1 MKSFVDFTERDTFLQ
16 DLTESLMEYSIHDDK
31 YGVGEKV
38 VVKPPEVDTI
48 SNYLDAKIDSSTIF
62 IKVGAIPNAIE
73 VKVGKG
79 SGSEVYLQIEG
90 KPEKT
95 WVLRGSGE
103 TIKNY
108 FNGYKD
114 GTGISW
120 KADSIETAQCLG
132 LYFDADSA
140 LEKIGKSGG
149 TPSSSVIDSIKK
161 GITSAFQNGEDW
173 NGGGV
178 GKITS
183 KLDKIS
189 LGDITQILGLAAGM
203 QRYWKSVGKP
213 AIGTAHII
221 HSKINDYYSAEEGN
235 PSVEVRGSKA
245 NAADCIISNVDAT
258 VLISLMKTGKV
269 SYDNKSICYVKD
281 MKTDQIAAKFLQ
293 VSLKKARGGAQLGK
307 ITAMLQAK
315 YDLPK
320 YEVMLSTLLDEGFFS
335 GIKDFFTGVWKKF
348 KGFLGKVKTW
358 VKGLATKFTK
368 KFDRKVK
375 SDLNDLQRVF
385 DKMPGPKVNLKEA
398 FVFDEQGLICE
409 GLNQELR
416 KLDIPKLNVVRQGIE
431 KRLQDFSRSA
441 KSPEFTFRQTGGL
454 SKGNLSEEDR
464 YKLFSNYTGV
474 YVFNEVIRENLNN
487 AGKLKDDMIDMQKEM
502 LFGKTTLPLWKVYG
516 IGGGKSPW
524 EELGG
529 ANEFESGKQT
539 AFAGLIGAVI
549 GFHANSQAGEYYA
562 LESSFLFGVDP
573 DSGLPTYTLNRMG
586 TNQGGTSFSFVFE
599 GSSTI
604 DSDKFISK
612 YGKASK

>member
-1 MKSFVDFTERDTFLQ
+1 MKSFADFDEYKNFKE
-16 DLTESLMEYSIHDDK
+16 DLLLEYSIHDNK
-31 YGVGEKV
+31 YGAGEKV

-140 LEKIGKSGG
+140 LKKIGKSGG

-161 GITSAFQNGEDW
+161 GITTAFQNGEDW

-189 LGDITQILGLAAGM
+189 LGDMTQILGLAAGM
-203 QRYWKSVGKP
+203 QRFWESVGKP

-245 NAADCIISNVDAT
+245 NAADCIISNVDST

-281 MKTDQIAAKFLQ
+281 MNTDKIAAKFLQ

-335 GIKDFFTGVWKKF
+335 GIKDFFTGTWKKF
-348 KGFLGKVKTW
+348 KGFLGKVKKW

-375 SDLNDLQRVF
+375 GDLNDLQRVF

-431 KRLQDFSRSA
+431 KRLQDFSRSS
-441 KSPEFTFRQTGGL
+441 KSPEFTFRKTGGL
-454 SKGNLSEEDR
+454 SKGDLSEEDR

-474 YVFNEVIRENLNN
+474 YVFNEVIRENLNS
-487 AGKLKDDMIDMQKEM
+487 AGKLKDEMISMQKEM

-516 IGGGKSPW
+516 IGGDKSPW

-549 GFHANSQAGEYYA
+549 GFHANSQAGDYYA

>member
-1 MKSFVDFTERDTFLQ
+1 MKSFADFDEYKNFKE
-16 DLTESLMEYSIHDDK
+16 DLLLEYSIHDDK
-31 YGVGEKV
+31 YGAGEKV

-48 SNYLDAKIDSSTIF
+48 SNYLDTKIDSSTIF

-73 VKVGKG
+73 VKVGKS

-140 LEKIGKSGG
+140 LKKIGKSGG

-161 GITSAFQNGEDW
+161 GITTAFQNGEDW

-189 LGDITQILGLAAGM
+189 LGDMTQILGLAAGM
-203 QRYWKSVGKP
+203 QRFWESVGKP

-245 NAADCIISNVDAT
+245 NAADCIISNVDST

-315 YDLPK
+315 
-320 YEVMLSTLLDEGFFS
+320 
-335 GIKDFFTGVWKKF
+335 
-348 KGFLGKVKTW
+348 
-358 VKGLATKFTK
+358 
-368 KFDRKVK
+368 
-375 SDLNDLQRVF
+375 
-385 DKMPGPKVNLKEA
+385 
-398 FVFDEQGLICE
+398 
-409 GLNQELR
+409 
-416 KLDIPKLNVVRQGIE
+416 
-431 KRLQDFSRSA
+431 
-441 KSPEFTFRQTGGL
+441 
-454 SKGNLSEEDR
+454 
-464 YKLFSNYTGV
+464 
-474 YVFNEVIRENLNN
+474 
-487 AGKLKDDMIDMQKEM
+487 
-502 LFGKTTLPLWKVYG
+502 
-516 IGGGKSPW
+516 
-524 EELGG
+524 
-529 ANEFESGKQT
+529 
-539 AFAGLIGAVI
+539 
-549 GFHANSQAGEYYA
+549 
-562 LESSFLFGVDP
+562 
-573 DSGLPTYTLNRMG
+573 
-586 TNQGGTSFSFVFE
+586 
-599 GSSTI
+599 
-604 DSDKFISK
+604 
-612 YGKASK
+612 

>member
-1 MKSFVDFTERDTFLQ
+1 MKSFADFDEYKNFKE
-16 DLTESLMEYSIHDDK
+16 DLLLEYSIHDDK
-31 YGVGEKV
+31 YGAGEKV

-48 SNYLDAKIDSSTIF
+48 SNYLDTKIDSSTIF

-73 VKVGKG
+73 VKVGKS

-140 LEKIGKSGG
+140 LKKIGKSGG

-161 GITSAFQNGEDW
+161 GITTAFQNGEDW

-189 LGDITQILGLAAGM
+189 LGDMTQILGLAAGM
-203 QRYWKSVGKP
+203 QRFWESVGKP

-245 NAADCIISNVDAT
+245 NAADCIISNVDST

-320 YEVMLSTLLDEGFFS
+320 YEVMLQTLLDEGFFS
-335 GIKDFFTGVWKKF
+335 GVKDFFTGAWKKF
-348 KGFLGKVKTW
+348 KGFLGKVKKW

-375 SDLNDLQRVF
+375 GDLNDLQRVF

-431 KRLQDFSRSA
+431 KRLQDFSRSS

-454 SKGNLSEEDR
+454 SKGDLSEEDR

-487 AGKLKDDMIDMQKEM
+487 AGKLKDEMISMQK
-502 LFGKTTLPLWKVYG
+502 
-516 IGGGKSPW
+516 
-524 EELGG
+524 
-529 ANEFESGKQT
+529 
-539 AFAGLIGAVI
+539 
-549 GFHANSQAGEYYA
+549 
-562 LESSFLFGVDP
+562 
-573 DSGLPTYTLNRMG
+573 
-586 TNQGGTSFSFVFE
+586 
-599 GSSTI
+599 
-604 DSDKFISK
+604 
-612 YGKASK
+612 